1 MDAIQSKKT
10 FGDMGKRYLFRI
22 IFAELAATERKRL
35 DDFLAIELRIWL
47 ISNRFTSS
55 NNQPGKNGHHSTKN
69 NIWCCGR
76 AFPSRY

>member
-1 MDAIQSKKT
+1 MDAIQSKKA
-10 FGDMGKRYLFRI
+10 FDDMGKRSLFRI
-22 IFAELAATERKRL
+22 MFVELAATKRKRL

-76 AFPSRY
+76 AFPYRY